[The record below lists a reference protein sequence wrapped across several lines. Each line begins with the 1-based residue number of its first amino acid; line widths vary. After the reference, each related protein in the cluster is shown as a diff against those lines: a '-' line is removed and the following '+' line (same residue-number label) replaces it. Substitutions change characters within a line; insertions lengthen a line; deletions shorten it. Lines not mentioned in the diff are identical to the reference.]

1 MNLQEAK
8 QNLKEKAILFT
19 GQGGKITG
27 ENFED
32 YLNGF
37 SENVKEIIEKFK
49 LKTHV
54 AHMASKDVLLNV
66 LEKFTSPYINL
77 TPFERNDPEGRKLPP
92 LSNLG
97 MGYVFEEL
105 IRKFNEDNNEEAGE
119 HFTPREVIDLMTHII
134 FEPIKDNL
142 PPVMTIYDPA
152 CGSGGM
158 LTESQNFV
166 KDEEGKIRA
175 NGDVYLYGKEIN
187 DETYAICKSDMMIKG
202 NNPENIRVGS
212 TLSTDEFAGNN
223 FDFMLSNPPYGK
235 SWATEQKYIKDGK
248 EIIDPRFQIRLEN
261 YWGIEEDADGTPNR
275 GYRTRIKG
283 GYFPVSPTDQF
294 ADLRD
299 EMVMNLGKV
308 GLLVE
313 RAHHEVGTAGQME
326 INYRFSDILTA
337 GDELMKFKYIIKNTA
352 WAAGKT
358 ATFMPKPLFG
368 DNGSGMHVHQSLW
381 KDGKPLFW
389 GDGYANLSDM
399 ARWYIGGLL
408 KHAPSLLAFTNPTVN
423 SYKRLVPGYE
433 APVNLVYSARNR
445 SACIRI
451 PITGSNPKAKR
462 IEFRCPDPSSNPYL
476 AFAAMLMAGIDG
488 IQNKIEPPK
497 PVDKDLYELEGD
509 EAKAIPQVP
518 GSLDAVLDNLERDNE
533 FLTRGGVFT
542 KDLIDTWIDF
552 KRKQEVDYVRMRPH
566 PAEFELYYDL

>member
-1 MNLQEAK
+1 MFKNSSEIFDYIKKNDVKLIDVRFIDLPGIQHHFNVPVESFDESVFTDGLMFDGSSIRGFQSIHESDMKLLPVPSSAY
-8 QNLKEKAILFT
+8 LDPFRKEKTLI
-19 GQGGKITG
+19 II
-27 ENFED
+27 
-32 YLNGF
+32 F
-37 SENVKEIIEKFK
+37 SVHNP
-49 LKTHV
+49 
-54 AHMASKDVLLNV
+54 SDN
-66 LEKFTSPYINL
+66 SPYS
-77 TPFERNDPEGRKLPP
+77 RDPRGIVAKAVEFMRSTGIADTALFAPEAEF
-92 LSNLG
+92 
-97 MGYVFEEL
+97 YVFDR
-105 IRKFNEDNNEEAGE
+105 IRFLTGMNQAF
-119 HFTPREVIDLMTHII
+119 HHI
-134 FEPIKDNL
+134 
-142 PPVMTIYDPA
+142 
-152 CGSGGM
+152 
-158 LTESQNFV
+158 ESY
-166 KDEEGKIRA
+166 EGA
-175 NGDVYLYGKEIN
+175 WN
-187 DETYAICKSDMMIKG
+187 T
-202 NNPENIRVGS
+202 
-212 TLSTDEFAGNN
+212 
-223 FDFMLSNPPYGK
+223 
-235 SWATEQKYIKDGK
+235 
-248 EIIDPRFQIRLEN
+248 
-261 YWGIEEDADGTPNR
+261 GIEEDADGTPNR

-389 GDGYANLSDM
+389 GDGYGDLSDT

-476 AFAAMLMAGIDG
+476 AFAAMLMAGLDG

-497 PVDKDLYELEGD
+497 PVDKDLYELSGA
-509 EAKAIPQVP
+509 EAAAIPQVP
-518 GSLDAVLDNLERDNE
+518 GSLDAVLDNLEKDNE

-552 KRKQEVDYVRMRPH
+552 KRKQEVDYVRLRPH